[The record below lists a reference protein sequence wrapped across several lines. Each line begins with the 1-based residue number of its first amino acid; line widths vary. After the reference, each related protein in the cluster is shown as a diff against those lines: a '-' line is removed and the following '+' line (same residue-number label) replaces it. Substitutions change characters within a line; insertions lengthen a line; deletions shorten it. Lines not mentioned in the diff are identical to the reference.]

1 MGPQSTAW
9 TPNQFLLKSWGHRY
23 YNTKGNIWLIA
34 RSAKHP
40 NLPRKWGWIRTLG
53 LIYTLYLCHVW
64 DGWIASPTQWTWVW
78 ANSGR
83 QWRTGEPGMWQFM
96 GVQSRTQLRDWTTA
110 IRQITN
116 ENLLYSTGN
125 STQCSVVTFSSVQSL
140 SCVWLFAT
148 PWIAAFQA
156 SLSITNSWSS
166 PRLTS
171 I

>member
-1 MGPQSTAW
+1 MCAPPKGGGIMGPQSTAW

-125 STQCSVVTFSSVQSL
+125 STQCSVVTQREGNPRKRGYL
-140 SCVWLFAT
+140 CT
-148 PWIAAFQA
+148 C
-156 SLSITNSWSS
+156 SWFTLLYN
-166 PRLTS
+166 RN
-171 I
+171 